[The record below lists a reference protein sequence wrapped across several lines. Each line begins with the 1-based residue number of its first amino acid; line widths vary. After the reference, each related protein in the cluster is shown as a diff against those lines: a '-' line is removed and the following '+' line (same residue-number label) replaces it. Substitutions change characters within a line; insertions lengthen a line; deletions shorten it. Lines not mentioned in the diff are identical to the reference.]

1 MMPEKHPQLQY
12 LVRPLMKELTVLFP
26 LRQPVSSSSLD
37 DLWHRAFENYGLQRP
52 TDVTEIHV
60 FRVILQSSRDK
71 NACTRSVT
79 RTGPMSDPFQTL
91 ERIIDEWWDL
101 ELEEHDQSWRL
112 SPVNSACTWSSTD
125 ELSSPAYVLTRKG
138 NPFHFLRPHGV
149 LEVVWGH
156 RQWTT
161 AIALPKLINNY
172 HCLGLFAQVCGPM
185 LTPSCAI
192 WCDNTRLSEELIE
205 CYIGSFV
212 QVHIKAICS
221 DLVRIDLQAALQRSI
236 HTLHLPGKSLHDDL
250 VKMKVFV
257 PQGVTCFSGATFDCT
272 SSFENWQTVLV
283 EEGRRIYP
291 GRNPD
296 TMIFHRVHKSIEE
309 VCPVFEP
316 AVKHFILADSEEQE
330 HTRTV
335 VFAIFTSRF
344 EFFGACHWTPVT
356 RVWDILDLCG
366 GERGW
371 VIYHN
376 NQLLRHQRVSVHQGD
391 FFACYER
398 CDCTPLLLADRPTT
412 DTAQEWGA
420 IAPLPIP
427 RDAAGS
433 APSVPTVGDAT
444 DSARNDAS
452 PTFENTGD
460 PLLLIGRRG
469 GRRRQEDRVVSF
481 DVDSFQ

>member
-1 MMPEKHPQLQY
+1 M
-12 LVRPLMKELTVLFP
+12 
-26 LRQPVSSSSLD
+26 
-37 DLWHRAFENYGLQRP
+37 
-52 TDVTEIHV
+52 
-60 FRVILQSSRDK
+60 
-71 NACTRSVT
+71 
-79 RTGPMSDPFQTL
+79 
-91 ERIIDEWWDL
+91 
-101 ELEEHDQSWRL
+101 
-112 SPVNSACTWSSTD
+112 
-125 ELSSPAYVLTRKG
+125 
-138 NPFHFLRPHGV
+138 V

-161 AIALPKLINNY
+161 AIALPKWINNY

-205 CYIGSFV
+205 CHIGSFV
-212 QVHIKAICS
+212 QVHIKALCS

-236 HTLHLPGKSLHDDL
+236 HTLHLPGNTLHDDL

-272 SSFENWQTVLV
+272 SSFENWQTVLM
-283 EEGRRIYP
+283 EGGRRIYT

-296 TMIFHRVHKSIEE
+296 TMIFHRVHKAIEE
-309 VCPVFEP
+309 VCPIFEP

-344 EFFGACHWTPVT
+344 EFFGASHWTPVT

-371 VIYHN
+371 VIYRN
-376 NQLLRHQRVSVHQGD
+376 NQRLRHQRVSVHQGD

-398 CDCTPLLLADRPTT
+398 CDSTPLLLADRPTT
-412 DTAQEWGA
+412 EIAQVWGA
-420 IAPLPIP
+420 TAPLPIP
-427 RDAAGS
+427 SDVARSDAHC
-433 APSVPTVGDAT
+433 
-444 DSARNDAS
+444 R
-452 PTFENTGD
+452 
-460 PLLLIGRRG
+460 
-469 GRRRQEDRVVSF
+469 
-481 DVDSFQ
+481 

>member
-1 MMPEKHPQLQY
+1 M
-12 LVRPLMKELTVLFP
+12 
-26 LRQPVSSSSLD
+26 
-37 DLWHRAFENYGLQRP
+37 
-52 TDVTEIHV
+52 
-60 FRVILQSSRDK
+60 
-71 NACTRSVT
+71 
-79 RTGPMSDPFQTL
+79 
-91 ERIIDEWWDL
+91 
-101 ELEEHDQSWRL
+101 
-112 SPVNSACTWSSTD
+112 
-125 ELSSPAYVLTRKG
+125 
-138 NPFHFLRPHGV
+138 
-149 LEVVWGH
+149 
-156 RQWTT
+156 
-161 AIALPKLINNY
+161 
-172 HCLGLFAQVCGPM
+172 
-185 LTPSCAI
+185 
-192 WCDNTRLSEELIE
+192 
-205 CYIGSFV
+205 
-212 QVHIKAICS
+212 
-221 DLVRIDLQAALQRSI
+221 
-236 HTLHLPGKSLHDDL
+236 
-250 VKMKVFV
+250 
-257 PQGVTCFSGATFDCT
+257 
-272 SSFENWQTVLV
+272 
-283 EEGRRIYP
+283 P

-309 VCPVFEP
+309 VCPIFEP

-433 APSVPTVGDAT
+433 ASWVPTVGDAT